1 MIKHREIEIGKETHD
16 SAHDSAHDS
25 GNVPKKPGRIP
36 GLRDVVSVERAT
48 ATKARESWHVLGIM
62 SEFFEASERLAQIR
76 PAVSIFGSA
85 RIPASDPRYE
95 MAELIARKL
104 SEAGF
109 SVISGGGPGIM
120 EAANKGAYEG
130 PSPSVGLNIELPHEQ
145 SNNAYQNISLFFR
158 HFFPRKVA
166 FVKFTSAYVVLPGG
180 YGTLDELFEALTLVQ
195 TNKSRKMPI
204 ILVGSEYWRGLVA
217 WIRAQPL
224 AQGLISPNDPDLLQ
238 VIDDPQAI
246 VDAIFDFYQHEGF
259 TQSPGERERLLNL

>member
-1 MIKHREIEIGKETHD
+1 M
-16 SAHDSAHDS
+16 
-25 GNVPKKPGRIP
+25 
-36 GLRDVVSVERAT
+36 SVERAT

-85 RIPASDPRYE
+85 RTPRESPLYE
-95 MAELIARKL
+95 KTETIARLL

-120 EAANKGAYEG
+120 EAANKGAYQG

-145 SNNAYQNISLFFR
+145 THNDYQNISLFFR

-180 YGTLDELFEALTLVQ
+180 FGTLDELFEALTLVQ

-204 ILVGSEYWRGLVA
+204 ILVGSEYWSGLLD
-217 WIRAQPL
+217 WIRQQPL
-224 AQGLISPNDPDLLQ
+224 AEGLISPADPELLQ
-238 VIDDPQAI
+238 LIDDPQEI

-259 TQSPGERERLLNL
+259 EQSAGERERLLNL

>member
-1 MIKHREIEIGKETHD
+1 M
-16 SAHDSAHDS
+16 
-25 GNVPKKPGRIP
+25 
-36 GLRDVVSVERAT
+36 ERAT

-62 SEFFEASERLAQIR
+62 SEFIEASERLAQIR

-85 RIPASDPRYE
+85 RIPAGDPLYE
-95 MAELIARKL
+95 KTEQIARKL

-130 PSPSVGLNIELPHEQ
+130 PSPSVGLNIELPFEES
-145 SNNAYQNISLFFR
+145 SNGYQNISLYFR
-158 HFFPRKVA
+158 HFFARKVA
-166 FVKFTSAYVVLPGG
+166 FVKYTSAYVVLPGG

-195 TNKSRKMPI
+195 TNKSRRMPI
-204 ILVGSEYWRGLVA
+204 ILVGADYWQGLLD

-224 AQGLISPNDPDLLQ
+224 GRGLISAGDPDLMQ

-259 TQSPGERERLLNL
+259 AQSPGEREQLLNL

>member
-1 MIKHREIEIGKETHD
+1 M
-16 SAHDSAHDS
+16 
-25 GNVPKKPGRIP
+25 
-36 GLRDVVSVERAT
+36 SVERAT

-85 RIPASDPRYE
+85 RIPAGDPRYD

-145 SNNAYQNISLFFR
+145 SSNGYQNISLYFR

-204 ILVGSEYWRGLVA
+204 ILVGSDYWQGLLD

-224 AQGLISPNDPDLLQ
+224 AQGLISAGDPDLMQL
-238 VIDDPQAI
+238 IDDPEAI
-246 VDAIFDFYQHEGF
+246 VDATFDETVDPLLFYRSTFHDLGAPSTSTAWNGSLDDPHSGWFDSQTRFVPFELAPAHV
-259 TQSPGERERLLNL
+259 